1 MPALAPE
8 WPGCPKAPGGQR
20 PLPDPAAVRL
30 CLVPDSAPPYDDEVL
45 TGEPPGPGR
54 VAAATAH
61 AAGGERWADGGR
73 RPGDGRADAGQAT
86 GASRSPDGGRS
97 ADGGEPADGGPGASG
112 GSVTGR
118 PARGGRVTG
127 GSIAGTAPAWPSR
140 FAQVL
145 AETLAGSRPP
155 RQIEPWTTQ
164 QAREHIHRLGPRMA
178 SVQRPRIRRV
188 VTYRPASD
196 VMEMAVVV
204 GFGPRVRALA
214 VRLERSASSPAC
226 GSGGSAGPGMTV
238 SRGRPAVSSGI
249 AGPGEPARHGEPG
262 GRWVC
267 TAVEAA

>member
-1 MPALAPE
+1 MPVLPPE
-8 WPGCPKAPGGQR
+8 RPGCPKVPGGHR

-30 CLVPDSAPPYDDEVL
+30 CLVPDSAPPYDDEVPS
-45 TGEPPGPGR
+45 GEPDRGLETSSGPATGGLVRGSPVRGR
-54 VAAATAH
+54 PVRGWPAT
-61 AAGGERWADGGR
+61 GG
-73 RPGDGRADAGQAT
+73 PAT
-86 GASRSPDGGRS
+86 GA
-97 ADGGEPADGGPGASG
+97 
-112 GSVTGR
+112 
-118 PARGGRVTG
+118 
-127 GSIAGTAPAWPSR
+127 APAWHSR

-155 RQIEPWTTQ
+155 RQIEPWTTR

-204 GFGPRVRALA
+204 GFGPRVRAMA
-214 VRLERSASSPAC
+214 VRLERSALCPPA
-226 GSGGSAGPGMTV
+226 GVGGSPGPGAPVSLGRPTV
-238 SRGRPAVSSGI
+238 SDGV
-249 AGPGEPARHGEPG
+249 AGQGEPARHGEPA